1 VKLDDR
7 ARAALEAVR
16 RQAARLRF
24 AVERPCGAERARLSV
39 YYAGAGYRGAAG
51 SEEFRLGL
59 AYSADPAP
67 LEALRDALE
76 AEERARAGAAPPA

>member
-1 VKLDDR
+1 VNLDDR

-16 RQAARLRF
+16 RQAASLRF
-24 AVERPCGAERARLSV
+24 AVERPCGASRSRLSV
-39 YYAGAGYRGAAG
+39 YYAGAGYRGGAG

-59 AYSADPAP
+59 AYSADAAA

-76 AEERARAGAAPPA
+76 AEERSRAGVKPPG